1 MPLTASLR
9 NALQL
14 QMQMVKLKS
23 PKLAQFGL
31 MHLLATNMCVWLNTI
46 IEETNVEIRSAELTG
61 ERDEG
66 ELGARHSTANIH
78 QNSPGRTIK
87 LRKCYNKQIAHTI
100 C

>member
-1 MPLTASLR
+1 MPMTASLR

-46 IEETNVEIRSAELTG
+46 IEETDVEIRSAELTG
-61 ERDEG
+61 ENDEG
-66 ELGARHSTANIH
+66 ELSARHSTANMH
-78 QNSPGRTIK
+78 QNSPGRTI
-87 LRKCYNKQIAHTI
+87 Q
-100 C
+100 

>member
-46 IEETNVEIRSAELTG
+46 IEETDLEIRSAELTG
-61 ERDEG
+61 EKDEG
-66 ELGARHSTANIH
+66 ELSAHHSTANMH
-78 QNSPGRTIK
+78 QNSPGRTI
-87 LRKCYNKQIAHTI
+87 Q
-100 C
+100 